1 MRNVAAAEQ
10 PPKIEADEIVVLDRD
25 QVRLMVE
32 RLTGHAMYAP
42 VITALFT
49 GVRRGELLALRW
61 CNVDLDSA
69 DRHIRICEAIEETMA
84 GIRFKTPK
92 SKSGVRDVSLPDI
105 VVEALHDHRRRQLE
119 TRFALGLGKPA
130 DDALVFPD
138 IDGSPQSPHAF
149 TQEWVAV
156 AGKTGVR
163 GITFHA
169 LRHTHASHLIDAGI
183 DVVKNS
189 RRLGHASPTITL
201 GTYAHLF
208 SKRDDKS
215 SAAINAAVASL
226 FSA

>member
-1 MRNVAAAEQ
+1 MD
-10 PPKIEADEIVVLDRD
+10 P
-25 QVRLMVE
+25 
-32 RLTGHAMYAP
+32 H
-42 VITALFT
+42 
-49 GVRRGELLALRW
+49 
-61 CNVDLDSA
+61 S
-69 DRHIRICEAIEETMA
+69 RH
-84 GIRFKTPK
+84 
-92 SKSGVRDVSLPDI
+92 
-105 VVEALHDHRRRQLE
+105 
-119 TRFALGLGKPA
+119 
-130 DDALVFPD
+130 
-138 IDGSPQSPHAF
+138 
-149 TQEWVAV
+149 TQVAV

-163 GITFHA
+163 GITFHT